1 MSQRFKGKVA
11 LITGGNSGMGKAT
24 AKLLRSEGAQ
34 VIVTGRDPKTL
45 AETAGELGVTAIQS
59 DTSDLKAIDS
69 LVREIKQKGFEHI
82 DVVFANAG
90 IAKFYPLENVSEET
104 YDSLMNTN
112 LKGVY
117 FLVQKIVPLMTRG
130 GTIVFNS
137 SIGSQTGGATIS
149 VYAATKA
156 AIRSLG
162 RTLATELLPKGIRVN
177 TISPGP
183 IDTPIYGRTGGVPN
197 GGDLLRAFTQMTPMK
212 RSGTADEIAKAVAF
226 LASEDSSYTVGIDL
240 LVDGGAVEL

>member
-34 VIVTGRDPKTL
+34 VIVTGRDSKTL
-45 AETAGELGVTAIQS
+45 AETAKELGVTAIQS
-59 DTSDLKAIDS
+59 DSSDLKAIDS

-90 IAKFYPLENVSEET
+90 IAKFYPLEEVTEET
-104 YDSLMNTN
+104 YDSVMNTN

-117 FLVQKIVPLMTRG
+117 FLVQKIAPLMNSG
-130 GTIVFNS
+130 GTIILNS
-137 SIGSQTGGATIS
+137 SIGALIGGATTS
-149 VYAATKA
+149 VYAAAKA